1 MANTQVQFGFK
12 HIGFISGSAADY
24 QLSTRQIRS
33 AYASAIFFGDPVVK
47 STGTG
52 YIRQPADNTT
62 LPVDGV
68 FQGCMYVPL
77 GGGAPVNSPYFPGS
91 VQTDA
96 TAYVIDAPGALFLA
110 ASLLTSVT
118 GSSINSN
125 IGWSTGAGGTTS
137 PGGGNSTYVVD
148 SATATAQNNWPFR
161 VVGAY
166 QGVGNGSDTT
176 TNYNWVVVTFN
187 NQRFKNLSAVV

>member
-1 MANTQVQFGFK
+1 MANTQAQFGFK
-12 HIGFISGSAADY
+12 HIGFISGSAPDY
-24 QLSTRQIRS
+24 QLSTRSIRS

-47 STGTG
+47 STGTN

-68 FQGCMYVPL
+68 FQGCWYVPS
-77 GGGAPVNSPYFPGS
+77 GGGAPVYSPYFPGS
-91 VQTDA
+91 VNSDA
-96 TAYVIDAPGALFLA
+96 TAYVVDAPGALFLA

-125 IGWSTGAGGTTS
+125 IGWSTGAGGATT
-137 PGGGNSTYVVD
+137 GGAFSSYVVD
-148 SATATAQNNWPFR
+148 SATATAQNSWPFR
-161 VVGAY
+161 VVSYY
-166 QGVGNGSDTT
+166 QGIGNGSDTT

-187 NQRFKNLSAVV
+187 NHRFKQLTGVA